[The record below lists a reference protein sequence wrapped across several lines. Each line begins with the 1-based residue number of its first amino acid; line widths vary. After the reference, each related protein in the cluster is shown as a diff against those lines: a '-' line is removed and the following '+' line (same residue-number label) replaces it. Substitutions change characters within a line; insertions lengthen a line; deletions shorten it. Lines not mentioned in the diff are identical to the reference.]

1 MNKKQRNRK
10 LVLQNKRNR
19 MINRRYTSTI
29 KTLSKLFTKKIKSL
43 STTKSSDE
51 VTNLKQETSIIVNKL
66 YSIIDKA
73 VKKGVIHKNN
83 AARKKS
89 RIGLISKIN
98 IR

>member
-1 MNKKQRNRK
+1 MNKKQKNRK

-43 STTKSSDE
+43 STTKSTDE
-51 VTNLKQETSIIVNKL
+51 VTNLKQETSTIVNKL

-89 RIGLISKIN
+89 RIGIISKIN